1 MAIFK
6 FYQIYRSIKEVL
18 EEDMVMKIFP
28 EYDTLPD
35 KMSAKEQAELGKII
49 MDRMDKLLDKNTIIQ
64 IRHMHTCN
72 PSKKQLAKIN
82 ELKAKTNNLD
92 EFLEEYSKFLAP
104 GYARID
110 GNTLHVSFGLKKCV
124 CGMFRKLQ
132 SYEHASKTWCECC
145 NGHVI
150 KTFHMICDTIESSKI
165 VETIAC
171 GGNDCVFK
179 MKIPDRKT

>member
-35 KMSAKEQAELGKII
+35 KMSAKEQAELGKVI
-49 MDRMDKLLDKNTIIQ
+49 MDRMDKLLDKKTIVK
-64 IRHMHTCN
+64 IRQMHTCN
-72 PSKKQLAKIN
+72 PSKEQVAKIN
-82 ELKAKTNNLD
+82 ELKVKTKNLD
-92 EFLEEYSKFLAP
+92 EFLKEYSKFLAP
-104 GYARID
+104 GYVRKD
-110 GNTLHVSFGLKKCV
+110 ENTLYVSFGLKKCV

-132 SYEHASKTWCECC
+132 TYEHVSKTWCECC

-150 KTFHMICDTIESSKI
+150 KTYNMICDKIESSEI
-165 VETIAC
+165 METIAC

-179 MKIPDRKT
+179 MEI